1 MGIDF
6 KKLYESRLEEI
17 EIQIKR
23 AIGFKQWDKKTK
35 LEAEKKKIV
44 SYLKNIQ

>member
-23 AIGFKQWDKKTK
+23 AIGFKQWDKKAK

-44 SYLKNIQ
+44 NYSKNIQ

>member
-23 AIGFKQWDKKTK
+23 AIGFKQGDKKTK

-44 SYLKNIQ
+44 NYLKNIQ

>member
-1 MGIDF
+1 MWTLFLNIIFAIQLYREVNKMGIAF

-23 AIGFKQWDKKTK
+23 AIGFKQ
-35 LEAEKKKIV
+35 
-44 SYLKNIQ
+44 